1 MKPYDISTIL
11 TGLGLTVALALTMAE
26 SAGAEAICGESF
38 IVLPSGR
45 CEDLSYLTELGRQ
58 RRNIGTPA
66 GVSQPQPEAQ
76 TTTAARGQAPQAE
89 VQVVSASQGRSL
101 WREHVRAMGRM
112 GRVF

>member
-1 MKPYDISTIL
+1 MKPHNITTIVS
-11 TGLGLTVALALTMAE
+11 GLGLTAALALTMAK

-58 RRNIGTPA
+58 RRNIGTSA
-66 GVSQPQPEAQ
+66 GVSQPQAQ
-76 TTTAARGQAPQAE
+76 NPTGARGQAPQAA

-101 WREHVRAMGRM
+101 WREHARAMEMM
-112 GRVF
+112 GRAF